1 GARRAASRW
10 HRRTSSRCS
19 APAPPTPTSCPRA
32 ERTRSRRPRRDSEGP
47 RSVRGPGGVVA
58 DAVGDAAAEQL
69 DPCDPLLPGP
79 RPGPGWS
86 RPVAA
91 GRWSLP
97 QAVVERAGG
106 ATVVGAGRAAVGV
119 APDVVDLAA
128 LGRDVAGGAQRA
140 AAVDDLDR
148 PPGRAD
154 EAAGPADVE
163 DAGGSVHDDPLDD

>member
-1 GARRAASRW
+1 HPPRYDYRLTPKGRDLWTVATAMRQWGDRWAAPAGPPVETVHRTCGHRAEIVPTCSACGEPVAPQDLEPVLGPGATDPDLVPPRRAAPVE
-10 HRRTSSRCS
+10 
-19 APAPPTPTSCPRA
+19 APETC
-32 ERTRSRRPRRDSEGP
+32 SEGP
-47 RSVRGPGGVVA
+47 RSVRRPGGVVA

-106 ATVVGAGRAAVGV
+106 ATVVG
-119 APDVVDLAA
+119 
-128 LGRDVAGGAQRA
+128 
-140 AAVDDLDR
+140 
-148 PPGRAD
+148 
-154 EAAGPADVE
+154 
-163 DAGGSVHDDPLDD
+163 